1 MNIPESQVKSGSVES
16 DAKTPRR
23 AHNALRIAI
32 IVTIAMLVLASVV
45 AVMAFQYGGWQ
56 LSVFAVAAV
65 VLTSILLVGVVLIRL
80 GRVELGVW
88 LLLGAVAVTCLI
100 GSTLVAGLGLALASV
115 TLLAL
120 VLAPQALPTKQANW
134 VIAIGV
140 VASAA
145 TLLVD
150 VFGLPFRATAPA
162 LVQAAVP
169 FVCGAAAAIYGYVL
183 YRQFGS
189 LTLRSKLINAF
200 LLVTLIPLSLL
211 AFLNDRNSR
220 AAYTANIGSGMK
232 ALANTQALVI
242 GDELDRQVTELRSL
256 SQNSDLRSAAEASNA
271 AATGTPESIQAD
283 IDRLDQQWRA
293 ADAANNDND
302 PLVYPRLNNPLADKL
317 REFRTILPDNV
328 EVFITDKYGALIAAT
343 NRTSD
348 YNQADEE
355 WWQVSYGNGQGAT
368 YVGPLEYDESS
379 KTYASN
385 VAVPMVAADGKTVV
399 GVLRTTLRL
408 KTLLDTLNVVRL
420 GQTGR
425 MELFIPGGQKLAE
438 AGAEPIPVD
447 EATLARIEAASKS
460 DYVAMT
466 YDGIPSLVSQAL
478 VITADPEQAGTI
490 AQLGWIV
497 VVHQDQS
504 EGLTPLRAQTRTTAL
519 LLVAIAAL
527 VTGAAIGAAQLLSGP
542 ITRLTATARQ
552 VTGGDVRARAR
563 VEAQDEIGTL
573 AGSFNTMV
581 AQLQQ
586 TLESLEQRV
595 VDRTR
600 DLEQRAVQLTTVAE
614 VGRAATSTLDPE
626 KLAQET
632 VDLLRERF
640 DLYYAGLFLVDE
652 RTEYAV
658 LEAGT
663 GEPGRTMKEQGH
675 KLLVG
680 GTSMVGAVCA
690 ERKAHI
696 ALDTGAEAV
705 RFANPLLPETR
716 SEMALP
722 LAVGG
727 RVLGALDVQSVRPA
741 AFSEEDIAVMQLA
754 ADQVAVAVDNARKF
768 SSEAA
773 LLEAASPL
781 FAVSRRLAEVVTTDQ
796 AAQAIIDSVALT
808 EADGCAVARFDYS
821 PDDEVA
827 TITFLGSWS
836 RSGASRFPVGTPLP
850 ASSWM
855 LPVSMMGRFWIIT
868 DVLEEAQMP
877 ANMRQALAEL
887 GTRAVVNV
895 PLQAGPASREGDLR
909 ERSGTGGRVIGAVIV
924 QRAVP
929 GPFSP
934 VSLRLYETLAEQAA
948 VVLER
953 ARLVE
958 EAQRRAAQERWLSQV
973 SDQMQRAGDMGSL
986 LQVVAEEVNR
996 ALGGSRAYVQLGL
1009 RAASDTQHEA
1019 PGGDGNA
1026 S

>member
-1 MNIPESQVKSGSVES
+1 MGFWRKSLFARLISYFLLLAVIPLAIVGLIAYYQGQQALRDNVLNHLTTTATLKEDEINRWVES
-16 DAKTPRR
+16 MKLDVQ
-23 AHNALRIAI
+23 L
-32 IVTIAMLVLASVV
+32 LAQVP
-45 AVMAFQYGGWQ
+45 AVQ
-56 LSVFAVAAV
+56 
-65 VLTSILLVGVVLIRL
+65 
-80 GRVELGVW
+80 E
-88 LLLGAVAVTCLI
+88 GAVQ
-100 GSTLVAGLGLALASV
+100 
-115 TLLAL
+115 LLAL
-120 VLAPQALPTKQANW
+120 DQESDEFLAAYEALHVYLKSMVAGKPDFMEILLLKGVGGQVVLATNPEHEGGYEVTSSFFTEGRKGLYVQSIYP
-134 VIAIGV
+134 
-140 VASAA
+140 SA
-145 TLLVD
+145 TLNKPAMTVS
-150 VFGLPFRATAPA
+150 LPVKAEGGEV
-162 LVQAAVP
+162 LGVMAVH
-169 FVCGAAAAIYGYVL
+169 
-183 YRQFGS
+183 
-189 LTLRSKLINAF
+189 
-200 LLVTLIPLSLL
+200 
-211 AFLNDRNSR
+211 LN
-220 AAYTANIGSGMK
+220 
-232 ALANTQALVI
+232 L
-242 GDELDRQVTELRSL
+242 
-256 SQNSDLRSAAEASNA
+256 
-271 AATGTPESIQAD
+271 
-283 IDRLDQQWRA
+283 DRLDAIMLERGGLGA
-293 ADAANNDND
+293 TGETY
-302 PLVYPRLNNPLADKL
+302 LVDK
-317 REFRTILPDNV
+317 FN
-328 EVFITDKYGALIAAT
+328 VFISEAKAGGESFPRGVHTVGIDKALL
-343 NRTSD
+343 D
-348 YNQADEE
+348 QADGSG
-355 WWQVSYGNGQGAT
+355 VYTNYQGVPVLGA
-368 YVGPLEYDESS
+368 YRWLKDQG
-379 KTYASN
+379 
-385 VAVPMVAADGKTVV
+385 VA
-399 GVLRTTLRL
+399 L
-408 KTLLDTLNVVRL
+408 
-420 GQTGR
+420 
-425 MELFIPGGQKLAE
+425 LAE
-438 AGAEPIPVD
+438 MEQGEALAPVRRM
-447 EATLARIEAASKS
+447 AWAL
-460 DYVAMT
+460 
-466 YDGIPSLVSQAL
+466 LV
-478 VITADPEQAGTI
+478 EG
-490 AQLGWIV
+490 IV
-497 VVHQDQS
+497 V
-504 EGLTPLRAQTRTTAL
+504 
-519 LLVAIAAL
+519 AAL
-527 VTGAAIGAAQLLSGP
+527 VAMVAYLVTRQIARP
-542 ITRLTATARQ
+542 ISRLTQVATQMAA
-552 VTGGDVRARAR
+552 GDLSQRAA
-563 VEAQDEIGTL
+563 VKQSDEIGAL
-573 AGSFNTMV
+573 GKAFDGMAN
-581 AQLQQ
+581 QL
-586 TLESLEQRV
+586 TESISTLEQRV

-652 RTEYAV
+652 RSEYAV

-727 RVLGALDVQSVRPA
+727 RVLGALDVQSTRPA

-808 EADGCAVARFDYS
+808 EADGCAVARFDFS

-836 RSGASRFPVGTPLP
+836 RSGASRFPVGSPLP
-850 ASSWM
+850 ASASM
-855 LPVSMMGRFWIIT
+855 LPVSMMDRFWAVA

-887 GTRAVVNV
+887 GTRAVVSV
-895 PLQAGPASREGDLR
+895 PLQAGPASPEGDLR
-909 ERSGTGGRVIGAVIV
+909 ERSGTGGRVTGAVIV

-958 EAQRRAAQERWLSQV
+958 ETQRRAAQERWLSQV

-996 ALGGSRAYVQLGL
+996 ALGGSRAYVQLGQ
-1009 RAASDTQHEA
+1009 RADGDTQHGA